1 MESGQVII
9 GTLGL
14 ITIVGLGSLIIDFW
28 IDAPER
34 NIRNYRNAALVSK
47 KSILDNNDSYLDND
61 SSDDDVILNDYES
74 VSILDDD

>member
-9 GTLGL
+9 GILGL

>member
-1 MESGQVII
+1 MESGQVIVGI
-9 GTLGL
+9 LGL

>member
-9 GTLGL
+9 GILGL
-14 ITIVGLGSLIIDFW
+14 IIIVGLGSLIIDFW

-61 SSDDDVILNDYES
+61 SFDDDVILNDYES